1 LLAEFHRGLY
11 WDAFALQHE
20 PLSAWRRALAG
31 EAPYTLTV
39 RLACEGRALVGGICF
54 ERYPRSGC
62 GLVTYLVV
70 APSHRRQGLGYRLQ
84 HEAVQT
90 LGGTVFG
97 EVAPALVHRNLRWG
111 ARVVDVP
118 YVQPA
123 LGPGLER
130 DRGLT
135 LLALEPT
142 TDTLSGAVV
151 RTFLEELYAAT
162 EGGPPDPAIRIGAT
176 VALILAQPSGAG

>member
-1 LLAEFHRGLY
+1 MLAEFHGGIY

-20 PLSAWRRALAG
+20 PLAAWRRALAG
-31 EAPYTLTV
+31 DAPYELTV
-39 RLACEGRALVGGICF
+39 RLVREGRALIGGICF

-62 GLVTYLVV
+62 GLVTYVVV

-84 HEAVQT
+84 HEAVQA

-97 EVAPALVHRNLRWG
+97 EVGRALVARNLRWG
-111 ARVVDVP
+111 ARIVDVP
-118 YVQPA
+118 YIQPA

-135 LLALEPT
+135 LIALEPT
-142 TDTLSGAVV
+142 TTSLPGPMVWS
-151 RTFLEELYAAT
+151 FLEELYAAT
-162 EGGPPDPAIRIGAT
+162 EGGPPDPAIQIGAT
-176 VALILAQPSGAG
+176 VALILAQPSDAG